1 MKNIKL
7 FESFNLLN
15 EAKNLFGDMDEYKE
29 RFKAMEGFAFSKES
43 ERTSGIPRVFPELD
57 LKDNGPKDG
66 WNYMTLR
73 AYCNETPNRANR
85 DQSAIEFGAKFE
97 NTKELLDFVITKVI
111 GPNKKEWKATT
122 VRKSAYKSKDNKNDK
137 LIAFQHP
144 ALGFIVFNVVDST
157 FDRRGYRAGTNDGP
171 EYRFQVIAY
180 FMNDKKYVGD
190 ISKHDDL
197 DKKTDDMLAGLSKEQ
212 IKAVWSYIKQK
223 HGEFSW

>member
-29 RFKAMEGFAFSKES
+29 RFKAMEGFAFSKNS
-43 ERTSGIPRVFPELD
+43 EQTSGVPKVFPELD
-57 LKDNGPKDG
+57 LKDNPSKDG

-73 AYCNETPNRANR
+73 AYCNENPSSANR
-85 DQSAIEFGAKFE
+85 NQSAIEFGAKFKD
-97 NTKELLDFVITKVI
+97 TKELLDFVTSKVM

-122 VRKSAYKSKDNKNDK
+122 IRKSAYKSKDNKNDK
-137 LIAFQHP
+137 IIAFQHP
-144 ALGFIVFNVVDST
+144 ALGFIIFNVVDSI
-157 FDRRGYRAGTNDGP
+157 FDRRGYRNGVNDGP
-171 EYRFQVIAY
+171 TYRFQVMAY
-180 FMNDKKYVGD
+180 FMVDKKYVGD

-197 DKKTDDMLAGLSKEQ
+197 DKKTDAMLAGLSKEQ